1 MHDVIIIGAGP
12 AGLTAAIV
20 AARSG
25 ARVLVLEAA
34 PTVGRK
40 LLASGGGRCN
50 LTNTLPVPEFMAR
63 FGRQGRFMQP
73 ALAALDSPALQ
84 SFLAELGVQT
94 HAPDGRRVFPVGHRA
109 RSVLD
114 GLTGE
119 LSRLGVTVH
128 TDCRVLDLNLVDG
141 AVTGV
146 HTDGGAVP
154 GRAVVLATGGCG
166 YPSLGGDHS
175 GQTLAAE
182 CGHGLVPTHPGMVPL
197 VIRETWFA
205 DWRADTIGN
214 AVIRV
219 RRPGKQRIEGRGDL
233 IFTRDG
239 LAGPVILDLAREITP
254 LLADGDEVPLELELS
269 GHTES
274 WWHDALTRGRERT
287 FKHTLRGWLYRTK
300 TIPRDMVYAL
310 PLIVGV
316 DPDHAVNELSNRDLS
331 RLAAVLGRVTVTV
344 TGHAGWNSAMVMRG
358 GVRLKDVRP
367 QTLASRLVDGLCLAG
382 EVLDLDGPCG
392 GFNLQWAF
400 ASGYLAG
407 GSAAALACS

>member
-25 ARVLVLEAA
+25 ARMLVLEAA

-63 FGRQGRFMQP
+63 FGRQGRFMDP
-73 ALAALDSPALQ
+73 ALAALDGPSLQ

-109 RSVLD
+109 RTVLD
-114 GLTGE
+114 GLLAE
-119 LSRLGVTVH
+119 LSRLSVDVRTG
-128 TDCRVLDLNLVDG
+128 CRVQGLDLEDGKAIGVRTADGLVPCG
-141 AVTGV
+141 
-146 HTDGGAVP
+146 
-154 GRAVVLATGGCG
+154 AVVLATGGCG
-166 YPSLGGDHS
+166 YPTLGGDHS

-182 CGHGLVPTHPGMVPL
+182 CGHGLVPNHPGMVPL

-205 DWRADTIGN
+205 DWRADTVGG
-214 AVIRV
+214 AVVRV

-274 WWHDALTRGRERT
+274 WWHDALTRGRERA
-287 FKHTLRGWLYRTK
+287 FRHTLRGWLDRTK

-316 DPDHAVNELSNRDLS
+316 DPDHAVNELTNQNIA

-344 TGHAGWNSAMVMRG
+344 VGHAGWNAAMVMRG

-367 QTLASRLVDGLCLAG
+367 ETLASRRVAGLFLAG

-407 GSAAALACS
+407 GAAAALARS